1 MFARFLNKEKLNTEY
16 GKSLIKAVIDLNGE
30 IEDKLGKGFIIGHSY
45 FCNLSIDENDIT
57 KGCLRDVIEYD
68 IVPLL
73 EEYWFDDTDMVK
85 KWKETLF
92 AAVQ

>member
-1 MFARFLNKEKLNTEY
+1 MFAHFLNKEKLNTEY
-16 GKSLIKAVIDLNGE
+16 GKSLIKVVIDLNRE

-45 FCNLSIDENDIT
+45 FCNLSIDDNDIT
-57 KGCLRDVIEYD
+57 KECLRDVIEYD

>member
-1 MFARFLNKEKLNTEY
+1 MLRTVAIT
-16 GKSLIKAVIDLNGE
+16 ID
-30 IEDKLGKGFIIGHSY
+30 D
-45 FCNLSIDENDIT
+45 NDIT
-57 KGCLRDVIEYD
+57 KECLRDVIEYD